1 MAPRTCVGAVSGPHS
16 RRERGLAVVI
26 PVMEE
31 LCLAA
36 GLLAALALAL
46 DVGFRAGR
54 RAGSAE
60 HAGAG
65 NQVGA
70 IQGAVLGLLGLL
82 LAFSFAAAG
91 TRFMERQDLIGREAN
106 AIGTSW
112 LRADL
117 LDEPQRS
124 ELKTA
129 LAAYTAHRLESAT
142 QVQRGWDPA
151 VLAEFER
158 LHERI
163 WKAASSGVAARPEL
177 GVTVLPPVNELIDV
191 HTQRFN
197 ATLMHLPY
205 LVQGLLVACSL
216 LAVTVIG
223 YGCGMDGK
231 RRWFLTLSLAVL
243 IASSLWITIDLDQP
257 RRGILQL
264 DDAPLRA
271 LKFETQ

>member
-1 MAPRTCVGAVSGPHS
+1 MIHFLEEIGIAAV
-16 RRERGLAVVI
+16 
-26 PVMEE
+26 
-31 LCLAA
+31 
-36 GLLAALALAL
+36 LLATMIVALHA
-46 DVGFRAGR
+46 GFRAGR
-54 RAGSAE
+54 RASMAE
-60 HAGAG
+60 HATAG

-91 TRFMERQDLIGREAN
+91 TRFMERQDLIGQEAN

-124 ELKTA
+124 ELKAA
-129 LAAYTAHRLESAT
+129 LAAYTALRIESAAHM
-142 QVQRGWDPA
+142 QHGWDPA
-151 VLAEFER
+151 VLAEVER
-158 LHERI
+158 MHERI
-163 WKAASSGVAARPEL
+163 WKAARSGVAARPEL

-191 HTQRFN
+191 HTLRFN

-205 LVQGLLVACSL
+205 LVQGLLIACSL

-223 YGCGMDGK
+223 YGCGMDGQ

-243 IASSLWITIDLDQP
+243 IASALWITSELDQP
-257 RRGILQL
+257 RRGVLQL
-264 DDAPLRA
+264 DNAPLRA
-271 LKFETQ
+271 LKF